1 MKQELL
7 NTLKTKRLS
16 EINDFLPGNDHIRG
30 YCGDIDG
37 YYTNGYYD
45 NISIINKVDL
55 TLTFKIDKNS
65 FEESEELFEDTQ
77 QYDDGMEFENWNGEW
92 EKTLDNHCSFNFLI
106 HLLKL

>member
-7 NTLKTKRLS
+7 NTLKNKKLE

-30 YCGDIDG
+30 YCGDING

-45 NISIINKVDL
+45 NIMIIDKEDL
-55 TLTFKIDKNS
+55 TLTLKIDKNS
-65 FEESEELFEDTQ
+65 FEESEELFENTQ
-77 QYDDGMEFENWNGEW
+77 EYDDGMEFEDWNGEW
-92 EKTLDNHCSFNFLI
+92 KKNLDNYCSVNFLI